1 MDKDIGFVNRPPILD
16 GSNYDYWKPR
26 MVAFLKALDSKA
38 WRAVNSGCT
47 HPVTKDKEGNSE
59 LKPEEKWSKGEEEV
73 ALGNSKALNALFNGI
88 NRNIFRLVHHCELAK
103 DVWDILKNTHEGT
116 SKVKMSRLQLLTT
129 KFENLRMK
137 EDETIHEFHMN
148 ILEIANTSGA
158 LGEKMTDEK
167 LVRKILRS
175 LPKRFAMKVTA
186 IEEARDINNLKLDEL
201 IGSLQTFEMGF
212 DDNSEKKSKGIAL
225 VSNTESEAEDGTD
238 ENMSETIVMLG
249 KQFKKILKGMKQGSG
264 RRSKTE
270 DKNNRIKC
278 HECEGY
284 GHLRAEC
291 PTYLKKQKGYFV
303 TWSDGDSDSDSE
315 KVAA

>member
-1 MDKDIGFVNRPPILD
+1 
-16 GSNYDYWKPR
+16 
-26 MVAFLKALDSKA
+26 
-38 WRAVNSGCT
+38 
-47 HPVTKDKEGNSE
+47 
-59 LKPEEKWSKGEEEV
+59 
-73 ALGNSKALNALFNGI
+73 
-88 NRNIFRLVHHCELAK
+88 
-103 DVWDILKNTHEGT
+103 
-116 SKVKMSRLQLLTT
+116 
-129 KFENLRMK
+129 MK

-186 IEEARDINNLKLDEL
+186 IEEAQDISNLKLDEL

-212 DDNSEKKSKGIAL
+212 DDNSEKKSKVIAL

-238 ENMSETIVMLG
+238 ENMSETIAMLG
-249 KQFKKILKGMKQGSG
+249 KQLKKILKEMKQGSS

-270 DKNNRIKC
+270 DKNNKIKC

-291 PTYLKKQKGYFV
+291 PTYLKKQKGYSV

-315 KVAA
+315 KVDAKHAIAFTGVCDSDDDSSEGEVTYDVLASTYRELCVKSAEIYQQGEKQKKLIIKMEAEIKEHLETIDKLKCEVSMLSSKIDQMSKSIKMLNCGTEVLEEILLIGKNAGDTTGIGFGKQSYSNVSQQKN